1 MPSSSSTNIHPTTT
15 HEWRKRRSNYHFD
28 IDDKGYLMWLW
39 HWKNMFSIAK
49 QEHYVPNKVVIM
61 IIVGDSVC
69 VGFIQQNSGKCHNKL
84 IQIETLND
92 KIVICNNYLYHVICI
107 QKIPIC
113 RILILLLEIKDI
125 TMNELLELNQIYSST
140 SFQTI
145 AS

>member
-1 MPSSSSTNIHPTTT
+1 
-15 HEWRKRRSNYHFD
+15 
-28 IDDKGYLMWLW
+28 
-39 HWKNMFSIAK
+39 MFSIAK

-107 QKIPIC
+107 QKIPIIFILRNLALC
-113 RILILLLEIKDI
+113 RILILLLEIKD
-125 TMNELLELNQIYSST
+125 S
-140 SFQTI
+140 
-145 AS
+145 